1 MEQKIRYLHEER
13 GAINK
18 ELAVL
23 NEQITE
29 LSKKISIDDNNG
41 KKDKLAEQLIQELNT
56 FLVSLKKEKKST
68 LERRIKTTMN
78 TLCLLYTSR
87 CV

>member
-1 MEQKIRYLHEER
+1 MKLSWKLQIWSKKIRYLHEER

-41 KKDKLAEQLIQELNT
+41 KKINWQNNLFKNLIH
-56 FLVSLKKEKKST
+56 FSFH
-68 LERRIKTTMN
+68 
-78 TLCLLYTSR
+78 
-87 CV
+87 